1 MIPTM
6 GYDPCKVN
14 DVEKYFNKKDV
25 QKAIH
30 AYFPNM
36 SDPYTLCR
44 CLFWYIICIY
54 FIANF

>member
-44 CLFWYIICIY
+44 CLF
-54 FIANF
+54 